1 MVEALAALRDYERGC
16 YTDAASP
23 TAAVDFIRALREIT
37 LYLRDAA
44 AQTQCS
50 AREHRSDLQRSTGCG

>member
-23 TAAVDFIRALREIT
+23 TAAVDFIRALCR
-37 LYLRDAA
+37 R
-44 AQTQCS
+44 
-50 AREHRSDLQRSTGCG
+50 RSKIGQFRR